1 MKKTLSF
8 VAAAGLAAG
17 LHIPVQA
24 ATSDILPNGFS
35 LVAGILGEGVFP
47 ESENFVT
54 DDNLVI
60 ASDDGVTIAGN
71 IFVPTNISGPRPA
84 VIFISSW
91 GLNEYEYLTE
101 AARFAEEGYI
111 VLSYSA
117 RGWDQSTGMIDTAG
131 PKDMA
136 DFSHVLDYLLAHYN
150 VDPARVGVA
159 GISYGSGISLLAA
172 AHDSRVKA
180 VAAMSTWGDLKE
192 SLYGQQ
198 TPRLVWGELL
208 LLTGNLLGNM
218 DPVIQETWDDVSN
231 HRNLAAVTAWTD
243 LRSPVKVVDKIN
255 ANGTAVY
262 MSQNWGDNLFQVNQV
277 MNLFQKITTPKH
289 IDLQPGT
296 HAMVEIAAM
305 VGGGDSHVL
314 NNVHRW
320 FAQYLKGEDNAMNS
334 QLPVNMKVKFT
345 DTYEQHASWPV
356 PNTSNKTYYLH
367 PRNLLD
373 NGDLSSSPYTSWLP
387 TDNTIN
393 SLQDTLA
400 STQIPLL
407 SQMLESVDLKIQTSI
422 PLISADTNQAIVFDS
437 GTLSS
442 AMKIRGIPK
451 LTLNIQPWYTQVQL
465 VAYLYDMDALGT
477 GTLITHGPLTLP
489 AASYGQRTQVN
500 MNLVATAYNVPA
512 GHKVVLVVDTEDL
525 LYKQPTLLPYSVDFE
540 FSKDFQST
548 LVLPVLN

>member
-17 LHIPVQA
+17 LHVPVQA

-35 LVAGILGEGVFP
+35 LVAGILGQGVFP
-47 ESENFVT
+47 ESDNFVT

-60 ASDDGVTIAGN
+60 PSDDGVTIAGN
-71 IFVPTNISGPRPA
+71 IFVPTNVSGPRPA

-91 GLNEYEYLTE
+91 GLNEYEYLAE

-136 DFSHVLDYLLAHYN
+136 DFSHVLDYLLANYN
-150 VDPARVGVA
+150 VDPAQVGVA

-218 DPVIQETWDDVSN
+218 DPVIQETWDNVSN
-231 HRNLAAVTAWTD
+231 HRNLASVTAWTD

-277 MNLFQKITTPKH
+277 MDLFGKITTPKH

-320 FAQYLKGEDNAMNS
+320 FAQYLKGENNAMNS

-345 DTYEQHASWPV
+345 DSYEQHASWPV

-373 NGDLSSSPYTSWLP
+373 NGDLSSSPYTYWLP
-387 TDNTIN
+387 TDNSIN
-393 SLQDTLA
+393 SMNDTLA

-407 SQMLESVDLKIQTSI
+407 SQMLESVDVKVQSNI

-451 LTLNIQPWYTQVQL
+451 LTLNIQPWYNEVQL
-465 VAYLYDMDALGT
+465 VAYLYDMDSAGT

-489 AASYGQRTQVN
+489 SASYGQRTQVN

-512 GHKVVLVVDTEDL
+512 GHKVVLVIDTEDL
-525 LYKQPTLLPYSVDFE
+525 LYKQPTLLPYTVDFE

-548 LVLPVLN
+548 LTLPVL